1 MLRRTAVLASVMA
14 VALLALAGS
23 ALGAGRDVIADYQA
37 NGGQIVGC
45 YSAADYR
52 EALRILR
59 TDEALY
65 DNAIEVIQEAS
76 TTRVEREGEPC
87 EPAQTAPDEAVEDG
101 GGSGLGLWLGLA
113 AAVALVAVG
122 AGLVARRGGSG
133 GDGEANGGDSTD
145 GGAAGPPA

>member
-14 VALLALAGS
+14 IALLALVGS

-65 DNAIEVIQEAS
+65 DNAIEVIQEAR
-76 TTRVEREGEPC
+76 TTNVAREGEPC
-87 EPAQTAPDEAVEDG
+87 EPAQTAPDEAVEDE

-122 AGLVARRGGSG
+122 AGLVARRSTGGEG
-133 GDGEANGGDSTD
+133 EGGEDGPGDGS
-145 GGAAGPPA
+145 AGPPA